1 MWPFKKVA
9 AASPTAVVPTPEMVA
24 EAKANPGGWVYQIAG
39 GFGPNDRIPPEF
51 IKGAFKVDED
61 GNITGEFQP
70 TRNIGA
76 SPEPGR
82 VSPDGPQADLR
93 PSPLLKAN
101 HACCEPKEAVKVVI
115 QNGADHCLARS
126 EAEAV
131 IRHLPPS
138 WGTAVGTVLLAR
150 DDNLRTSIHLKE
162 KTVCLYSPRG
172 PLSPEDKRVA
182 VSLLLQA
189 LAEASGCELPS
200 DLELR
205 CHMAIANA
213 PA

>member
-1 MWPFKKVA
+1 MATSLV
-9 AASPTAVVPTPEMVA
+9 SS
-24 EAKANPGGWVYQIAG
+24 NQ
-39 GFGPNDRIPPEF
+39 
-51 IKGAFKVDED
+51 
-61 GNITGEFQP
+61 

-93 PSPLLKAN
+93 PSPLLEAN
-101 HACCEPKEAVKVVI
+101 HGCCEPKEAVKVVI
-115 QNGADHCLARS
+115 QNGADHCLARR

-150 DDNLRTSIHLKE
+150 GDNLRTSIHLKE
-162 KTVCLYSPRG
+162 KTVCLYSLRG

-189 LAEASGCELPS
+189 LAEASGCELPR

-213 PA
+213 PG